1 MNTKKVVEI
10 HSALKLLNS
19 NIGKVN
25 SDCKDRFDMLSGEI
39 RVMENATNIQIQD
52 LRNKVEVD
60 DKTLEG
66 RIKLAV
72 DKVYDR
78 LKQQIDGAVL
88 DYNKLVADNNRLLQ
102 EKFE

>member
-1 MNTKKVVEI
+1 
-10 HSALKLLNS
+10 
-19 NIGKVN
+19 
-25 SDCKDRFDMLSGEI
+25 MLSGEI

-78 LKQQIDGAVL
+78 LK
-88 DYNKLVADNNRLLQ
+88 
-102 EKFE
+102 